1 MNVLVV
7 GGDSMIGS
15 ALSTRLQAK
24 GCRVFETTR
33 RQQTISENRLF
44 LNLQTVPSDFAET
57 FSHRGLNYV
66 VLCASITSSADCEGN
81 PSASRE
87 VNVTG
92 NIAVGKQFL
101 ALDTPVIFL
110 SSSAIFNGMVERP
123 TPEESP
129 SPCSEYGRQKLLV
142 EQALLQASSKTCI
155 LRLTKVLGQGNKL
168 LAHWV
173 NELRSRNVIT
183 PFMDA
188 SIAPIGLEYCS
199 DVVFNIILNKRNG
212 VFHAGPTHQ
221 ITYVEAAQRIAEI
234 IEAPI
239 DLIAPTSGMAQNMK
253 CTANAILGG
262 VISCNELSTP
272 DPYTAIDDFLTLSG
286 LHYA

>member
-15 ALSTRLQAK
+15 ELSTRLQAK

-33 RQQTISENRLF
+33 RQQTISDNRIF
-44 LNLQTVPSDFAET
+44 LNLKTVPSDFAET
-57 FSHRGLNYV
+57 LSQRGINYV
-66 VLCASITSSADCEGN
+66 VLCASITSSADCEDN

-87 VNVTG
+87 VNVIG

-110 SSSAIFNGMVERP
+110 SSSAIFDGMVERP

-142 EQALLQASSKTCI
+142 EQALLQASSNTCI
-155 LRLTKVLGQGNKL
+155 LRLTKVLGRRNKL
-168 LAHWV
+168 LEHWAK
-173 NELRSRNVIT
+173 ELQSRNIIT

-188 SIAPIGLEYCS
+188 SMAPIGLEYCS
-199 DVVFNIILNKRNG
+199 EVIFNIIWHKRCG
-212 VFHAGPTHQ
+212 VFHAGPSYQ
-221 ITYVEAAQRIAEI
+221 ITYVEAAKQIAEI
-234 IEAPI
+234 IDAPFE
-239 DLIAPTSGMAQNMK
+239 LIAPTSGTASGVK
-253 CTANAILGG
+253 VTANAILGG
-262 VISCNELSTP
+262 TISCSELTAP
-272 DPYTAIDDFLTLSG
+272 DPYAAIDEFFSHLN
-286 LHYA
+286 